1 MSALEVNRIKVRLDA
16 IESTLANW
24 DATMKRIEGMFV
36 DMKSSHESMM
46 QEKADDIRRSV
57 LAEIRANAD
66 VTKREMLQQLAAAR
80 KP

>member
-16 IESTLANW
+16 IESTLRGW
-24 DATMKRIEGMFV
+24 DATMNRIEGMFMN
-36 DMKSSHESMM
+36 MKASHEAMM

-66 VTKREMLQQLAAAR
+66 VTKREMLQLAAAR
-80 KP
+80 RSA